1 MCDEGIIP
9 AAHHPFYEGLC
20 ETLRPDLPVSDY
32 EDEIDDSED
41 DC

>member
-1 MCDEGIIP
+1 MCDEGIIH
-9 AAHHPFYEGLC
+9 AAHLPFY
-20 ETLRPDLPVSDY
+20 DLPVSDY